1 MPVFNDMLRIVPT
14 NAPICLNIKNQEY
27 LQKKK
32 QKLLAEVGGRKTRHE
47 PFVNQAR

>member
-27 LQKKK
+27 LQKKNK
-32 QKLLAEVGGRKTRHE
+32 NYWPKWEVEKRVMNRS
-47 PFVNQAR
+47 